1 MPDGIIAINL
11 KENEL
16 MINLDANRKTPLY
29 EQLYEQI
36 KQKIISGEYP
46 KGTRLTSTRKQAT
59 DLCIGR
65 NTVENAYDQLCVEGY
80 IKSRQGSGY
89 IVMDVTSALLELS
102 GVVDVEPTTITASQS
117 VYEEDLFQQNHFPSA
132 CRIAFRYGEMD
143 YRTFPHTLWRK
154 ATAKVLS
161 QTNLED
167 LYSYGDKQ
175 GEMPLRKE
183 ITRYL
188 RHARGVRC
196 SPEQIVLGSGF
207 QDLIRM
213 TCLLLK
219 TDRATLAMEEPGYDF
234 TRILFQHHGYAIA
247 PVNVNSMGMDSAE
260 LQNSEASLAY
270 VTPSYQL
277 PMGVTMPIQQRMQIL
292 QWARKVDGTVIEDD
306 YDSELR
312 YRTRPIPSL
321 QSIDKYERVI
331 YLGTFSKAF
340 APGLRMGY
348 MVLPSRL
355 LPAYHQT
362 FERYKSNVSRSM
374 QFVAAEFMISGQWEK
389 HLRKISLINKKKRDI
404 LVHTIQS
411 EMGDRVTIHG
421 QDAGLHILLEL
432 NTTKDNQHMVDLAA
446 QHGVMVSSTQQFW
459 YNRKNAITSMVMLG
473 FGGLSEDEIV
483 EGIKCLR
490 HAWFD

>member
-1 MPDGIIAINL
+1 
-11 KENEL
+11 
-16 MINLDANRKTPLY
+16 MINLDANHKTPLY
-29 EQLYEQI
+29 QQLYEQI

-46 KGTRLTSTRKQAT
+46 KGARLTSTRKQAT
-59 DLCIGR
+59 NLCLGR
-65 NTVENAYDQLCVEGY
+65 NTVESAYDQLCIEGY
-80 IKSRQGSGY
+80 VESKQGSGY
-89 IVMDVTSALLELS
+89 MVMDVTNDLLELPDLIDIRS
-102 GVVDVEPTTITASQS
+102 TTTTASNND
-117 VYEEDLFQQNHFPSA
+117 YKENHTPSA
-132 CRIAFRYGEMD
+132 YRIAFRYGEMD
-143 YRTFPHTLWRK
+143 HRTFPHTLWKK

-161 QTNLED
+161 QTDLENL
-167 LYSYGDKQ
+167 YNYGDKQ
-175 GEMPLRKE
+175 GELPLRQE

-213 TCLLLK
+213 ICLLLK

-234 TRILFQHHGYAIA
+234 TRVIFGHHGYAIA
-247 PVNVNSMGMDSAE
+247 PITVNSSGMDPVE

-277 PMGVTMPIQQRMQIL
+277 PMGVAMPIQQRMQIL

-312 YRTRPIPSL
+312 YGTRPIPSL
-321 QSIDKYERVI
+321 QSIDEYERVI

-355 LPAYHQT
+355 LSAYHQT
-362 FERYKSNVSRSM
+362 FERYKSNVSRCM
-374 QFVAAEFMISGQWEK
+374 QFVAAEFMTSGQWEK
-389 HLRKISLINKKKRDI
+389 HLRKICFINKKKRDI
-404 LVHTIQS
+404 LVYTIQS

-432 NTTKDNQHMVDLAA
+432 NATSDNQHMVDLAA
-446 QHGVMVSSTQQFW
+446 QHGVMVSPTQQFW
-459 YNRKNAITSMVMLG
+459 YNRKNAITNMVMLG
-473 FGGLSEDEIV
+473 FGGLSKDEIV

-490 HAWFD
+490 QAWFD